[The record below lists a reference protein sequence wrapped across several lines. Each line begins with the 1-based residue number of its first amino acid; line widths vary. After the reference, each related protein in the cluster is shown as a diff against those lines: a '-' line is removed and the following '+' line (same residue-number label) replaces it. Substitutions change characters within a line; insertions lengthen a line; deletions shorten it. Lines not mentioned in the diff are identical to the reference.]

1 MPVGR
6 CMPDMSAQSDNAR
19 SMKRMSHI
27 QLSRGAMFTG
37 LFALIALLA
46 LAAALTT

>member
-1 MPVGR
+1 MRRVNDIRLG
-6 CMPDMSAQSDNAR
+6 
-19 SMKRMSHI
+19 
-27 QLSRGAMFTG
+27 RGATFAG